1 MFQFRQRRSISAA
14 DNACE
19 ARSTIE
25 LASSRSTDRNTAKS
39 LTTWPYDA
47 QTSEVDLSRFRAH
60 GGQLGAWSET
70 APMQARREFLSR
82 NPLATKDQVGNAVT
96 FMPRA
101 VIASNPLGP
110 SASGSAAQ
118 CPDSVI
124 RT

>member
-1 MFQFRQRRSISAA
+1 MVCGRRREHRTE
-14 DNACE
+14 N
-19 ARSTIE
+19 
-25 LASSRSTDRNTAKS
+25 
-39 LTTWPYDA
+39 A

-82 NPLATKDQVGNAVT
+82 NPLATKDQVGNAVS

-124 RT
+124 RTEPRELPATSRLCGE